1 MGRKPMDTNHNVN
14 VTYQSKSPL
23 SSNKAF
29 QVIVGVVTLAV
40 LFKLFW
46 QSAFSTVAFELV
58 GYPQPKGEGFG
69 SVALIGLIID
79 TFALIGLATLTVY
92 RLLWSVI
99 VGIHEYWVAA
109 VAKGKAMSEG
119 NQQAA
124 AIGIAA
130 AMTNAASDVAKA
142 VSDSVKP
149 RRTVDE
155 RLAILNA
162 NDKEFKRITDD
173 HEARLAAVEIAV
185 GLREKPLP
193 PPLSVEEQLAFLQ
206 AKLAAIEEAKTE
218 ELDPTKTTR
227 SRGSK

>member
-1 MGRKPMDTNHNVN
+1 MDTNHNVN
-14 VTYQSKSPL
+14 VTYQSKTPL

-79 TFALIGLATLTVY
+79 TFALIGLASLTVY

-99 VGIHEYWVAA
+99 VGIHEYWVVA
-109 VAKGKAMSEG
+109 VAKGKAMAEG
-119 NQQAA
+119 NQNAA
-124 AIGIAA
+124 AIGVAA
-130 AMTNAASDVAKA
+130 AMANVANDVASA
-142 VSDSVKP
+142 VSSSVKP

-155 RLAILNA
+155 RLAILNS
-162 NDKEFKRITDD
+162 NDKEFKKLIDD
-173 HEARLAAVEIAV
+173 HESRLAAVEITV
-185 GLREKPLP
+185 GLRDKPEP
-193 PPLSVEEQLAFLQ
+193 PPLSVEEQLALVQ
-206 AKLAAIEEAKTE
+206 AELAAIKKAKAEEPE
-218 ELDPTKTTR
+218 PTKTTR
-227 SRGSK
+227 SRGAK